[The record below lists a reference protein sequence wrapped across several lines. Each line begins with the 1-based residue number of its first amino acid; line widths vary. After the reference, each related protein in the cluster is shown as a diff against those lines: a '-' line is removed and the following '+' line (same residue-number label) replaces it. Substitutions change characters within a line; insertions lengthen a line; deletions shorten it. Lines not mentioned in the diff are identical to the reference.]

1 MNILIGLVPAALWGL
16 MPLIAGKTGGK
27 PINQLVGNTYGA
39 LIVAVIIALFRHP
52 QLSSSAFIWC
62 LLSGACWAC
71 GQLSQYWSFPEI
83 GVSRAMPISTGAQ
96 LVGTS
101 VVGVLFFGEWATGFD
116 KLFGFAALI
125 LIIVGIL
132 FTTKTDKIDASQ
144 GLDPAVLRRGTT
156 VLLLGT
162 IGYVGFSALPQIP
175 VVDGWSAF
183 FPQAIGMVLASA
195 IISIFYRDKNEP
207 HPLVDKRSFA
217 NIAVGIDFGI
227 ATAVYMYST
236 KVNGIATGFTLS
248 QMSVIV
254 STLSGILLLGEKKS
268 KKGLTYVTIGLVI
281 VVIGGVITG
290 SLGK

>member
-1 MNILIGLVPAALWGL
+1 MNILIGLIPAALWGL

-39 LIVAVIIALFRHP
+39 LIVAIVIALFRHP
-52 QLSSSAFIWC
+52 QVSSSAIFWC

-101 VVGVLFFGEWATGFD
+101 VVGVLFLGEWQTGID
-116 KLFGFAALI
+116 KALGFFALI
-125 LIIVGIL
+125 LIIIGIL
-132 FTTKTDKIDASQ
+132 FTTKTDQADQSK
-144 GLDPAVLRRGTT
+144 GLDPAKLKKGTI

-175 VVDGWSAF
+175 DVDGWSAF
-183 FPQAIGMVLASA
+183 FPQAIGMVLAA
-195 IISIFYRDKNEP
+195 VIISFFYRNKNEP
-207 HPLVDKRSFA
+207 HPLIQKKSFA
-217 NIAVGIDFGI
+217 NILVGIDFGI
-227 ATAVYMYST
+227 ATAVYMYSA

-254 STLSGILLLGEKKS
+254 STLSGVLFLGEEKS
-268 KKGLTYVTIGLVI
+268 KKGLIYVSIGLVI
-281 VVIGGVITG
+281 VVIGGIITG

>member
-27 PINQLVGNTYGA
+27 PINQLLGNTYGA
-39 LIVAVIIALFRHP
+39 LLVAIVIALFRHP
-52 QLSSSAFIWC
+52 QLTVGAFIWC
-62 LLSGACWAC
+62 LLSGACWAF

-101 VVGVLFFGEWATGFD
+101 VVGVLFFGEWQTGAD
-116 KLFGFAALI
+116 KALGFFALL
-125 LIIVGIL
+125 LIIGGIL
-132 FTTKTDKIDASQ
+132 FTTKTDKVDQSQ
-144 GLDPAVLRRGTT
+144 GLDPAILRKGTI

-183 FPQAIGMVLASA
+183 FPQAIGMAITA
-195 IISIFYRDKNEP
+195 IIISFFYRDKNEP
-207 HPLVDKRSFA
+207 NPIFDKKSLA

-227 ATAVYMYST
+227 ATAVYMYSA
-236 KVNGIATGFTLS
+236 KINGIATGFTLS

-254 STLSGILLLGEKKS
+254 STLSGILFLGEKKS